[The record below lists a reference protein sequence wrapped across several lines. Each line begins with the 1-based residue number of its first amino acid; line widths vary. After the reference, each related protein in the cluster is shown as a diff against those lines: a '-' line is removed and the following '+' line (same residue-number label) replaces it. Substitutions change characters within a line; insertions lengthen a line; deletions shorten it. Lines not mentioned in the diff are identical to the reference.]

1 MKMEKIKVQITKIK
15 DNAKIPSYAHK
26 GDAGMDLYSTEDYTI
41 KPGERVLVS
50 TGIKIALPNG
60 FEAQVR
66 AKSGLALKYGLTVLN
81 APGTI
86 DSEYRGEVGVIAINL
101 GQEDYNIKAGEKVAQ
116 LVIKNVYE
124 AELEELD
131 NLDDTTRGDGGFGST
146 GLE

>member
-26 GDAGMDLYSTEDYTI
+26 GDTGMDLYSTEDYTI

-86 DSEYRGEVGVIAINL
+86 DSEYRGEVGVITINL
-101 GQEDYNIKAGEKVAQ
+101 GQETYEVKAGEKIAQ
-116 LVIKNVYE
+116 LVIKNVCE

>member
-1 MKMEKIKVQITKIK
+1 MKKTKVQITKTK
-15 DNAKIPSYAHK
+15 DNAKIPIYAHK
-26 GDAGMDLYSTEDYTI
+26 GDAGMDLYSTEDYNI

-66 AKSGLALKYGLTVLN
+66 SKSGLALKHGLTVLN

-101 GQEDYNIKAGEKVAQ
+101 GQEDYEVKAGEKIAQ
-116 LVIKNVYE
+116 LVIKSVCE